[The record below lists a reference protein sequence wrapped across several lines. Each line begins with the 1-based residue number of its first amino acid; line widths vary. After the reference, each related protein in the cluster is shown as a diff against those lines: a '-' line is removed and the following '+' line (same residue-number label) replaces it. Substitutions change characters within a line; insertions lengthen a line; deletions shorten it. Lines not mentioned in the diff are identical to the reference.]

1 VAALTKEKINELIDA
16 VKWSTV
22 NVSLLSVTDHFLQ
35 NKAVT
40 ESLIQRAEKMKQHVK
55 KLESGRDLDKEELK
69 EIGSLKPEHVTGYS
83 EVDRLLCKCLNRHTN
98 LVNRILESPRMA

>member
-1 VAALTKEKINELIDA
+1 MEHSKCK
-16 VKWSTV
+16 
-22 NVSLLSVTDHFLQ
+22 LLCVTDHFLQ

>member
-1 VAALTKEKINELIDA
+1 MEHSKCKH
-16 VKWSTV
+16 
-22 NVSLLSVTDHFLQ
+22 LSVTDCFLQ

-98 LVNRILESPRMA
+98 LVNRILESPRMARSGAGEQKERVC